1 MDGAQQATGNPSQT
15 PSQPPSQEEIAG
27 VIAELEQYRDRLVE
41 DFTNT
46 AKKAKLPKSMVMA
59 QLKSHPEIAKI
70 DASLAQ
76 LRGEAPAT
84 DQAATDQAATD
95 QTATEENAAAS

>member
-1 MDGAQQATGNPSQT
+1 MAEAGQTVENVSSENPAPNPT
-15 PSQPPSQEEIAG
+15 PEEIAG
-27 VIAELEQYRDRLVE
+27 VIVELEKYRERLVE

-59 QLKSHPEIAKI
+59 QLKSHPEIMKI

-76 LRGEAPAT
+76 LRGDVPASEES
-84 DQAATDQAATD
+84 
-95 QTATEENAAAS
+95 TATS

>member
-1 MDGAQQATGNPSQT
+1 VTQSEQSTTVESTTVEPTTETAAPS
-15 PSQPPSQEEIAG
+15 PEASPEEIAK
-27 VIAELEQYRDRLVE
+27 VIAELEQYRERLIE

-59 QLKSHPEIAKI
+59 QLEKHPEILKI

-76 LRGEAPAT
+76 LRGEEP
-84 DQAATDQAATD
+84 
-95 QTATEENAAAS
+95 AAS

>member
-1 MDGAQQATGNPSQT
+1 MAEAGQTTASPSQEA
-15 PSQPPSQEEIAG
+15 PSPEEIAG
-27 VIAELEQYRDRLVE
+27 VIAELEKYRDRLVE

-59 QLKSHPEIAKI
+59 QLKSHPEIVKI

-76 LRGEAPAT
+76 LRGEAPA
-84 DQAATDQAATD
+84 ATPS
-95 QTATEENAAAS
+95 EENAATS